1 MKDLAG
7 KTAVVT
13 GAASGIGRALV
24 LRMLEEGMRVVA
36 ADIDEAGV
44 ETLAQ
49 AAPDIAAVGCDVTD
63 PASCENLAQAAW
75 DRFGGVH
82 VLCNNAGVI
91 GRFAPLWDQDPDDW
105 RWLFS
110 VNVFGV
116 ANMLRAFVPRLIAQD
131 APAHIVNTASEA
143 AFSSRA
149 FVGVYHASKHA
160 VLAISETLAQELEEE
175 GAPIRVSVLCPGGV
189 DTRVLDAARN
199 RPGDLAPERAEAG
212 AAAALRAR
220 YGRQLPDAMA
230 PEDVAGA
237 VIDGVRNDRFYIFS
251 HPEVARLAADR
262 AEAVANDTYP
272 TLPPRLA
279 AALHRDL
286 SRSTR

>member
-1 MKDLAG
+1 MKDFVG
-7 KTAVVT
+7 KTGVVT

-36 ADIDEAGV
+36 ADVDEAGV
-44 ETLAQ
+44 EALAQ
-49 AAPDIAAVGCDVTD
+49 DLPDVAAVRCDVTD
-63 PASCENLAQAAW
+63 AASCERLAQAAW

-116 ANMLRAFVPRLIAQD
+116 ANVLRAFVPRLLAQD

-143 AFSSRA
+143 AFSARA

-175 GAPIRVSVLCPGGV
+175 GASVRVSVLCPGGV

-199 RPGDLAPERAEAG
+199 RPDDLSPEREEAG

-220 YGRQLPDAMA
+220 YGRQLPAAMA
-230 PEDVAGA
+230 PEDVASA
-237 VIDGVRNDRFYIFS
+237 VIDGIRNERFYIFS
-251 HPEVARLAADR
+251 HPEVAQLAAER

-272 TLPPRLA
+272 RLPPRLA
-279 AALHRDL
+279 AALQRDL
-286 SRSTR
+286 SGSTR